1 MKKID
6 ETMSI
11 YQILNEYPFL
21 LKIFKQHGMG
31 KFENS
36 EVLEKLG
43 PLLKLKTALSMVS
56 INTGSFIEL
65 LNQAVLDNEE
75 KKDFTLA
82 DSPERQKELTL
93 LALLPCGMK
102 MPFNRALN
110 SFSDEY
116 SEQTGNVLHSLVE
129 GNVNHEISYYAYMDS
144 VTSIEELPD
153 IIISSD
159 INSFYH
165 KPFQE
170 NFLSKE
176 YFTDLGASPMNSD
189 FESIGF
195 ADPRGQFTMVSGN
208 LLVLVTIDELM
219 EGNSIPG
226 SWGDILKEE
235 FRNKVVMRGQNGF
248 FCNGVLLPFYQ
259 MYGIEGMKK
268 LASSIYAGLHPSEMV
283 KMIDSKKEDV
293 APMYIMPHFFAMKIK
308 DRSRVTITI
317 PSEGAIVSPVQ
328 MLVKKDATDR
338 VKEITDFLCGK
349 DFGEISAKA
358 FFPTTHPEVKN
369 KLEDV
374 DSIYWLGWD
383 FLLNNDIG
391 ALKKEIAEVFNK
403 QFMITGGVV

>member
-1 MKKID
+1 MKAID

-11 YQILNEYPFL
+11 YQILSEYPFL

-31 KFENS
+31 KFEKKD
-36 EVLEKLG
+36 VLEQLG
-43 PLLKLKTALSMVS
+43 PLLKLKTALTMVLV
-56 INTGSFIEL
+56 NKDSFIEL
-65 LNQAVLDNEE
+65 LNQAVQDSEA
-75 KKDFTLA
+75 KGDFTLA

-102 MPFNRALN
+102 MPFNRALDA
-110 SFSDEY
+110 FSAEY
-116 SEQTGNVLHSLVE
+116 SKQTGNVLHSLVE

-176 YFTDLGASPMNSD
+176 YFVDLAASPMNSD

-195 ADPRGQFTMVSGN
+195 ADPRGQFTMISGN

-219 EGNSIPG
+219 GDNARPE
-226 SWGDILKEE
+226 SWEDLLKEE

-259 MYGIEGMKK
+259 MYGMEGMKK

-283 KMIDSKKEDV
+283 KMINSKKDDV
-293 APMYIMPHFFAMKIK
+293 PPMYIMPHFFAKKIK
-308 DRSRVTITI
+308 DTSRVTITI

-328 MLVKKDATDR
+328 MLVKKDATER

-349 DFGEISAKA
+349 KFGEISANA
-358 FFPTTHPEVKN
+358 FFPTTNPEVKN

-374 DSIYWLGWD
+374 DSIYWVGWD

-403 QFMITGGVV
+403 KFMLTGGVV

>member
-11 YQILNEYPFL
+11 YQIINEYPFL

-31 KFENS
+31 KFENKD
-36 EVLEKLG
+36 VLDQLG
-43 PLLKLKTALSMVS
+43 PLLKLRTALSMVAV
-56 INTGSFIEL
+56 NKDSFIEL
-65 LNQAVLDNEE
+65 LNQAIADNEANG
-75 KKDFTLA
+75 DFTLA

-110 SFSDEY
+110 EFSTEY
-116 SEQTGNVLHSLVE
+116 SKETGNVLHSLVE

-144 VTSIEELPD
+144 VTSVEELPD

-170 NFLSKE
+170 NFLNYE

-195 ADPRGQFTMVSGN
+195 ADPRGQFTMLSGN

-219 EGNSIPG
+219 DGQVTPT
-226 SWGDILKEE
+226 SWEDVLKED
-235 FRNKVVMRGQNGF
+235 FRNKVIMRGQNGF
-248 FCNGVLLPFYQ
+248 FCNGVLIPFYQ
-259 MYGIEGMKK
+259 LYGMDGIKK
-268 LASSIYAGLHPSEMV
+268 LASSVYAGSHPSEMV
-283 KMIDSKKEDV
+283 KMIDSRKDDV
-293 APMYIMPHFFAMKIK
+293 PPMYIMPHFFAMKIK
-308 DRSRVTITI
+308 DKSRVTITV
-317 PSEGAIVSPVQ
+317 PKEGAIVSPVQ
-328 MLVKKDATDR
+328 MLVKKEATER
-338 VKEITDFLCGK
+338 VKGITDFLCGK
-349 DFGEISAKA
+349 KFGEISARA
-358 FFPTTHPEVKN
+358 FFPTTHPDVQN

-374 DSIYWLGWD
+374 DSLYWLGWD
-383 FLLNNDIG
+383 FLLDTDIG

>member
-6 ETMSI
+6 ETMSV

-21 LKIFKQHGMG
+21 LKLFKQHGME
-31 KFENS
+31 KFENK

-56 INTGSFIEL
+56 INKESFIEL
-65 LNQAVLDNEE
+65 LNQAVTDNESRG
-75 KKDFTLA
+75 DFTLA

-102 MPFNRALN
+102 MPFNRALDA
-110 SFSDEY
+110 FSAGY
-116 SEQTGNVLHSLVE
+116 SKQTGNVLHSLVE
-129 GNVNHEISYYAYMDS
+129 GNVNHELSYYAYMDS

-170 NFLSKE
+170 NFLKHE
-176 YFTDLGASPMNSD
+176 YFVDLGSSPMNGD
-189 FESIGF
+189 FAEIDF
-195 ADPRGQFTMVSGN
+195 ADPQGQFTMLSGN

-219 EGNSIPG
+219 EGQSKPD
-226 SWGDILKEE
+226 SWGDILKDD
-235 FRNKVVMRGQNGF
+235 FRNKVVMRGQKGF

-259 MYGIEGMKK
+259 MYGNEGIKK
-268 LASSIYAGLHPSEMV
+268 LASSVYMGLHPSQMV
-283 KMIDSKKEDV
+283 KMIDSKKDDV
-293 APMYIMPHFFAMKIK
+293 PPIFIMPHFFTRKIK
-308 DRSRVTITI
+308 DKSRVTITI
-317 PSEGAIVSPVQ
+317 PSQGAIVSPVQ
-328 MLVKKDATDR
+328 MLVKKDATER
-338 VKEITDFLCGK
+338 VKEITDFLCGVE
-349 DFGEISAKA
+349 FGKISANA
-358 FFPTTHPEVKN
+358 YFPTTNPEVNN

-374 DSIYWLGWD
+374 DSLYWLGWD

-391 ALKKEIAEVFNK
+391 ALKKDIAEIFNK
-403 QFMITGGVV
+403 QFMTTGGVV

>member
-1 MKKID
+1 MKKIE

-11 YQILNEYPFL
+11 YQILSEHPYL
-21 LKIFKQHGMG
+21 IKIFKQHGLE
-31 KFENS
+31 KFERKD
-36 EVLEKLG
+36 VLEQLG

-56 INTGSFIEL
+56 VNKGSFIEL
-65 LNQAVLDNEE
+65 LDQAILDNEAKGE
-75 KKDFTLA
+75 FTLA
-82 DSPERQKELTL
+82 GSPERQKELTL

-110 SFSDEY
+110 EFSSEY
-116 SEQTGNVLHSLVE
+116 TERTGNVLHSLVE

-144 VTSIEELPD
+144 VTSEEELPD

-170 NFLSKE
+170 NFLSHE
-176 YFTDLGASPMNSD
+176 YFTDIGASPMNSD
-189 FESIGF
+189 FEAIDF
-195 ADPRGQFTMVSGN
+195 ADPRGQFTMLSGN

-219 EGNSIPG
+219 EGKATPT
-226 SWGDILKEE
+226 SWGDILEEE

-259 MYGIEGMKK
+259 MYGMEGMKK
-268 LASSIYAGLHPSEMV
+268 LASSIYAGSHPSEMV
-283 KMIDSKKEDV
+283 KMIDSKKDDV
-293 APMYIMPHFFAMKIK
+293 PPMYIMPHFFAMKIK
-308 DRSRVTITI
+308 DKSRVTITV
-317 PSEGAIVSPVQ
+317 PTEGAIVSPVQ
-328 MLVKKDATDR
+328 MLVKKEATER

-349 DFGEISAKA
+349 KFGEISAQA
-358 FFPTTHPEVKN
+358 FFPTTHPKVKN

-374 DSIYWLGWD
+374 DSLYWLGWD
-383 FLLNNDIG
+383 FLLNTDIG